1 MAVPLPEKLL
11 KAVQRA
17 LPRWNRRRCATLAG
31 ELSTLW
37 WGLRTAVLLDT
48 CSLEED
54 EAAALGTA
62 LQAVQKNVFVAYEP
76 VSGQTLAVNRDLLAE
91 RTVEDVLFVDV
102 GGSEPVLLDNPPTSF
117 HALLTSLSAHS
128 PSSPSPCL
136 TLPSPDHPTNLI
148 PLVGFLLD
156 YPVAYY
162 LSHERGGR
170 NCLGGEEL
178 VVTEAELVEPGETRQ
193 RLLAFS
199 YPARLAKS
207 ISSEATAKALED
219 KLRARL
225 ASGITIHPELRGC
238 RIDVAQRNVTL
249 DQVAL

>member
-1 MAVPLPEKLL
+1 MGPAVPLPEKLL

-76 VSGQTLAVNRDLLAE
+76 VSGQTLA
-91 RTVEDVLFVDV
+91 
-102 GGSEPVLLDNPPTSF
+102 LDNPPTSF